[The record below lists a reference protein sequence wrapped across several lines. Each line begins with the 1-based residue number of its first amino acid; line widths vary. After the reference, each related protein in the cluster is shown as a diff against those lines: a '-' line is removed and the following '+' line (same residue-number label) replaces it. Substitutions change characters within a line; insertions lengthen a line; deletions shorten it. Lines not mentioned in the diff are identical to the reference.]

1 VSIHD
6 DDVAEDTEQ
15 FSVRLSAP
23 TGGALIGP
31 RSTITFTIVD
41 DDPPPTIPPP
51 VSQPPTTP
59 PPVSQPPTT
68 PPPVSQPP
76 TTPPPVSQPSRS
88 GGGGF
93 DVLSL
98 LLGLVGL
105 LSARLKH
112 VPGSN

>member
-59 PPVSQPPTT
+59 PPVSQP
-68 PPPVSQPP
+68 
-76 TTPPPVSQPSRS
+76 SRS